1 MWWII
6 IVIFI
11 LFTLIKPSSKQLTVG
26 NYTTSNFEISPDS
39 RSLFY
44 KMQRAQRPEEYLR
57 QFLIMEDRFLE
68 YEKES
73 VCMGRDKTLD
83 SITLDQNMRNF
94 FTGFDFTYHNK
105 HLKQIAEN
113 LRKINPYLECFKDSK
128 SSKIRR

>member
-11 LFTLIKPSSKQLTVG
+11 LFTLIKPHSKQLTVG

-44 KMQRAQRPEEYLR
+44 KMQRTQRPQEYLR

-73 VCMGRDKTLD
+73 VCRGRDKTMD

-113 LRKINPYLECFKDSK
+113 LRKINPYLQCFKDSK

>member
-1 MWWII
+1 
-6 IVIFI
+6 
-11 LFTLIKPSSKQLTVG
+11 
-26 NYTTSNFEISPDS
+26 
-39 RSLFY
+39 
-44 KMQRAQRPEEYLR
+44 MQRAQRPEEYLR